1 MKDPNTTFEITI
13 RAIQGRLLLRPSKEL
28 NELILGVLG
37 RALERHSGI
46 LLHLFVAASN
56 HIHLI
61 ITAPDVR
68 LLSSFMAYLNSS
80 LAREAGRLHQW
91 REKFWGRRYTSL
103 AILDDKD
110 FLKRAVYILSHGC
123 KEGLV
128 LRPRDWPGVNCIEAV
143 TRGKKLSGVW
153 YDRTKE
159 YEARKAGV
167 EYRHGEF
174 AKKYDVPLSPLPCLE
189 GLSQEEQ
196 RAWYRTLVASI
207 EQETRK
213 HYEQG
218 GKRVLGV
225 RGVLRQGPHSRP
237 KKFKRS
243 PAPLCHCSDPDKWRA
258 YRDNYRF
265 FVDQYRVA
273 SKRLRAGELNVRFP
287 ENCFPPPLAFC
298 GPDPPG

>member
-1 MKDPNTTFEITI
+1 MVFGHDEFFERYPYLGLTLKQPHLQPLTGSPGNSPKLASLLLLTCLMGRCLRHMKDPNTTFEITI
-13 RAIQGRLLLRPSKEL
+13 RAIQGRLLLRP
-28 NELILGVLG
+28 
-37 RALERHSGI
+37 
-46 LLHLFVAASN
+46 
-56 HIHLI
+56 
-61 ITAPDVR
+61 
-68 LLSSFMAYLNSS
+68 
-80 LAREAGRLHQW
+80 W
-91 REKFWGRRYTSL
+91 
-103 AILDDKD
+103 
-110 FLKRAVYILSHGC
+110 
-123 KEGLV
+123 
-128 LRPRDWPGVNCIEAV
+128 DWPGVNCIEAV

-159 YEARKAGV
+159 YEARKAG
-167 EYRHGEF
+167 EAYRHDEF

-213 HYEQG
+213 HYTRG

-237 KKFKRS
+237 KKVKRS

-258 YRDNYRF
+258 YRDNYRW

-287 ENCFPPPLAFC
+287 ENCFPPPLAF
-298 GPDPPG
+298 PKNLLN